1 MYFVD
6 KQLLIERLDY
16 IEHLSRELPDVNGYA
31 LERVCHMLIE
41 ATVDVGNMIIDG
53 FILRDPGSYSDVMDI
68 MATEKVISDEKRD
81 IIVKTFE
88 WRNTLLREYT
98 SIDHK
103 ALKEDFKDALDTYAK
118 FKVDVYQFFET
129 ENQAITAYGQK
140 HD

>member
-16 IEHLSRELPDVNGYA
+16 IEHLSHQLPEVNGYA

-68 MATEKVISDEKRD
+68 MALEGVISDEQRD
-81 IIVKTFE
+81 IIVRTFK

-98 SIDHK
+98 SIDHNT
-103 ALKEDFKDALDTYAK
+103 LKEDFADALATYEK
-118 FKVDVYQFFET
+118 FKIDVYNFFET
-129 ENQAITAYGQK
+129 ENQSITAFGQK